1 MSEIII
7 LDGSETALP
16 ESKAGKL
23 TIIAEAD
30 ASIPLSLLPAL
41 KKKDVTIKT
50 VKDIEDSCEIA
61 FCLGQTYKPGD
72 TLITSRPEFARF
84 KEYAEVKPAKTR
96 AKTDAPAKRTRK
108 PKETQEQKE
117 TEKEAEGAMPK
128 PIETE
133 YKKEEKAPEK
143 EKKPEKAKEDK
154 KPGKTEDGENTDALG
169 GIEALPTDAGYTEF
183 TKFLKGLGISSAFS
197 TAAKKLYKLSLDNTS
212 LKILAQSDLKGLP
225 AETARKITEKIKEVK
240 KL

>member
-7 LDGSETALP
+7 LDESETALP

-23 TIIAEAD
+23 TIIAGAD

-50 VKDIEDSCEIA
+50 VKDIKDSCEIA

-96 AKTDAPAKRTRK
+96 TKTDAPAKRTRK
-108 PKETQEQKE
+108 PKETSEQKE

-128 PIETE
+128 PIKAED
-133 YKKEEKAPEK
+133 KKEEKAPEK

-154 KPGKTEDGENTDALG
+154 TENTDALG

-183 TKFLKGLGISSAFS
+183 AKFLKGLGISSAFN

-225 AETARKITEKIKEVK
+225 AETARKITEKIKEIK